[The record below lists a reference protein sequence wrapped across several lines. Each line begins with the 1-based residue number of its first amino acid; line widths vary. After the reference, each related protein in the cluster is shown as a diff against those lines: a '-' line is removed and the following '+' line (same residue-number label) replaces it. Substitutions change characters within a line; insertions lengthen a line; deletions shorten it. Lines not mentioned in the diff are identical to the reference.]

1 VSIDAEPAGGEGARH
16 SARELAA
23 LVGVTTALV
32 RAWTERGLLPRGAT
46 YGFRELARARE
57 LARLSRG
64 GWTPARLGKAVQRAG
79 SPELDVD
86 AVLAGLESEPGEA
99 PVVRTADGRLRTEGG
114 QGLFDFAEQG
124 GARTA
129 SVHDLR
135 SPADWFQLGVEAE
148 AEGRL
153 ADAVRAYGR
162 AVPDA
167 GAEAWFNLGNCR
179 YQLGD
184 ADGARE
190 SFEQAV
196 ARVPD
201 YAEAWNNLGIV
212 LGALQQGA
220 AAIAAF
226 RRALLLVPHYA
237 DAHYNLAEALA
248 GSGDVAAA
256 RAHWRAYLGFDP
268 NSRWA
273 ERARSRLQGPDG
285 GAG

>member
-1 VSIDAEPAGGEGARH
+1 
-16 SARELAA
+16 
-23 LVGVTTALV
+23 VTTALV
-32 RAWTERGLLPRGAT
+32 RAWTERGLLPRSPS

-57 LARLSRG
+57 LARLARG

-79 SPELDVD
+79 SPALDVD
-86 AVLAGLESEPGEA
+86 AVLAGLESEPGGP
-99 PVVRTADGRLRTEGG
+99 PVVRTPDGRLCTSGG
-114 QGLFDFAEQG
+114 QGLFDFADPG
-124 GARTA
+124 GDRGA

-135 SPADWFQLGVEAE
+135 SPAAWFQLGVEAE

-153 ADAVRAYGR
+153 ADAARAYER
-162 AVPDA
+162 AVPVA

-179 YQLGD
+179 YQVGD
-184 ADGARE
+184 AEGARVA
-190 SFEQAV
+190 FEQAV
-196 ARVPD
+196 VQAPD

-212 LGALQQGA
+212 LGALRDA
-220 AAIAAF
+220 AAAVAAF
-226 RRALLLVPHYA
+226 RRALSLVPHYA

-248 GSGDVAAA
+248 AAGDVAAA

-273 ERARSRLQGPDG
+273 ERARSRLQASDG